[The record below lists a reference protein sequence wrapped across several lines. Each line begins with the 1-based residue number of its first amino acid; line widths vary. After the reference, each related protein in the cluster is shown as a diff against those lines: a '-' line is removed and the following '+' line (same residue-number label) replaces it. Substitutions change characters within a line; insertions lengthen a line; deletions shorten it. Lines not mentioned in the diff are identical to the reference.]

1 MPSRRPSSL
10 TLWAA
15 MGTIY
20 VLWGS
25 TYLGIA
31 VVVESMPPFLM
42 AAIRFVVAGLILLGW
57 EVLRG
62 EFRRPTRREL
72 RDSFIVGAL
81 LLGVGNA
88 FVGLGETS
96 VPSGIAAV
104 LVAMIPLWFAVL
116 GRLYFKERLAALAG
130 LGIAIGLAGVALLA
144 WPTGDPGSLK
154 LFGVVILLIGPFGW
168 AHGSLYAAHRAVTP
182 ARPFMASGLQMTLAS
197 IVLFGEA
204 FVTGEFA
211 TFDPAAVTSRSII
224 ALAYLIVFG
233 SLVAYN
239 AYAWLLRN
247 APLSLVGTY
256 AYVNPVVALGL
267 GALVL
272 SEPVTP
278 RTLVA
283 SAIILVAVAMIV
295 TARGRASRA
304 DARDARDAASAA
316 DDARNGTSIP
326 GVAAMAAL
334 RTRPIRA
341 TRRVRAISR
350 LRAPR
355 EGASG

>member
-10 TLWAA
+10 TPWAA

-116 GRLYFKERLAALAG
+116 GRLYFKERLSALTG

-154 LFGVVILLIGPFGW
+154 LFGVVILLIAPFGW

-182 ARPFMASGLQMTLAS
+182 PRPFMASGLQMTLAS

-304 DARDARDAASAA
+304 DARDARDAAAAA
-316 DDARNGTSIP
+316 DSARDGSAIP
-326 GVAAMAAL
+326 GAAAMVAV
-334 RTRPIRA
+334 RA
-341 TRRVRAISR
+341 GAVRSTSRVRAISR